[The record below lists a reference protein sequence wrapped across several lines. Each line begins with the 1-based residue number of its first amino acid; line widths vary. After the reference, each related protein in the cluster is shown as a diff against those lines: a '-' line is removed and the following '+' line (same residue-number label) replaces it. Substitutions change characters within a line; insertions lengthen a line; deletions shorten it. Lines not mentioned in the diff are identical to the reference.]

1 MSHQK
6 GIDIKELA
14 QMNQCFDTVG
24 WITNVHPACKKPVLL
39 IPKDYLPEQWLG
51 GYKGD
56 LAGPGSRGK
65 RPLKRRFW

>member
-24 WITNVHPACKKPVLL
+24 WITNVHLACKNLYYLSPKIIFQNSAREVTKETWLAEVLMENGL
-39 IPKDYLPEQWLG
+39 
-51 GYKGD
+51 
-56 LAGPGSRGK
+56 
-65 RPLKRRFW
+65 